1 MGYHSRGTLP
11 TDPLLVATNMPI
23 HRMPQTYQD
32 AIHVTHALGLRYL
45 WIDALCIIQECLGD
59 WVKENQNMG
68 NIYKNSH
75 ITIAPIAN
83 KSCWDGFLQYR
94 EELVNGRR
102 RQVAQIRSSV

>member
-1 MGYHSRGTLP
+1 
-11 TDPLLVATNMPI
+11 
-23 HRMPQTYQD
+23 
-32 AIHVTHALGLRYL
+32 
-45 WIDALCIIQECLGD
+45 
-59 WVKENQNMG
+59 MG